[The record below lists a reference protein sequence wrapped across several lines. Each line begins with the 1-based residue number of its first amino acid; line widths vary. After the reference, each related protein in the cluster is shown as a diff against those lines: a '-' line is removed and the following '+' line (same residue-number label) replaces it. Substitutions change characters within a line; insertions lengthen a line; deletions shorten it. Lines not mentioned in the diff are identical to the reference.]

1 MHVLYWANMSFAE
14 AQLTAA
20 LSALPVRLSI
30 AHSFAEVEAA
40 LRDCDM
46 VVSADCPEA
55 HAGDFARLLA
65 ESPVRWFQFLSAGR
79 DRLMRVGLPPA
90 IELFGP
96 GEALAPAVAEHAFA
110 LALAL
115 YRGIPQSAGRRWD
128 RTVAAQMR
136 ALEGDTALVVG
147 LGAIGRDV
155 ARRAKAFGMR
165 VLAATR
171 RSRLDANCD
180 DVGSLEALP
189 QLLAA
194 AGVVFLTLALTP
206 ETYRIFGAPQFAAM
220 RQGAFIIN
228 VGRGG
233 LVDQAALAAALR
245 SGRVGGAGLDVTDP
259 EPLPADDPLWDAP
272 NLIVTPHVAA
282 IGSWRS
288 EQRLA
293 ALVATRVAE
302 IATRHAA
309 ADRPTRT

>member
-20 LSALPVRLSI
+20 LSALPIRLSI

-55 HAGDFARLLA
+55 HAADFARLLA

-110 LALAL
+110 LALSL

-128 RTVAAQMR
+128 RTVVAQMR

-165 VLAATR
+165 VVVATR
-171 RSRLDANCD
+171 RPRADANCD
-180 DVGSLEALP
+180 EVRSLDALP
-189 QLLAA
+189 DLLPE

-206 ETYRIFGAPQFAAM
+206 ETYHTFGAPQFAAM
-220 RQGAFIIN
+220 RQGAFLIN

-233 LVDQAALAAALR
+233 LLDQVALAAALT
-245 SGRVGGAGLDVTDP
+245 SGRLGGAGLDVTDP
-259 EPLPADDPLWDAP
+259 EPLGGDDPLWAAP
-272 NLIVTPHVAA
+272 NLVVTPHVAA

-293 ALVATRVAE
+293 ALVAARVAE
-302 IATRHAA
+302 IAHRHAA
-309 ADRPTRT
+309 ADRQART

>member
-20 LSALPVRLSI
+20 LSALPTRLTI

-55 HAGDFARLLA
+55 HAEDFARLLA

-110 LALAL
+110 LALSL

-128 RTVAAQMR
+128 RRVAAQMR

-171 RSRLDANCD
+171 RPHADANCD
-180 DVGSLEALP
+180 EVHPLDALP
-189 QLLAA
+189 GLLPE

-206 ETYRIFGAPQFAAM
+206 ETHHTFGAPQFAAM
-220 RQGAFIIN
+220 RQGAFLIN

-233 LVDQAALAAALR
+233 LLDQAALAVALT
-245 SGRVGGAGLDVTDP
+245 SGRLGGAGLDVTDP

-272 NLIVTPHVAA
+272 NLLVTPHVAA

-302 IATRHAA
+302 IAHRHAA
-309 ADRPTRT
+309 ADRQART